1 MESSGGWLGVLALLI
16 TTVGTVAGTWLGRTR
31 TTRQEIPQDATLP
44 AAPPQSEGTWT
55 VSPEMYRWFQDQM
68 SQMHVR
74 IGDLEDAEQRER
86 ARGDRMERLLGKALD
101 HIERQD
107 QRMTAAGMPLVPM
120 DPELTSARGSR

>member
-16 TTVGTVAGTWLGRTR
+16 TTLGTVAGTWLGRTR
-31 TTRQEIPQDATLP
+31 TTRQELP
-44 AAPPQSEGTWT
+44 ESGMPPAPAQPEGTWT

-74 IGDLEDAEQRER
+74 IGDLEDAEERQR

-120 DPELTSARGSR
+120 DPELTSARGSG